1 MGLWD
6 YLKKEEVSPEYEKA
20 KEKIMELHQ
29 RDGSLAY
36 INWMSQIEEGRG
48 EMQVEYVRGEMR
60 TGEQLFLYDCQGNES
75 GAIEIEE
82 LYIGKNEDAAECSE
96 NGEIG
101 RIVFRNQDAEYGEFW
116 KSQYAGCEK
125 KEKNRK
131 NC

>member
-20 KEKIMELHQ
+20 KERIMELHQ

-48 EMQVEYVRGEMR
+48 EMQVEFVRGEIR
-60 TGEQLFLYDCQGNES
+60 IGDQIFLYDCQGYES
-75 GAIEIEE
+75 GAIEVEE
-82 LYIGKNEDAAECSE
+82 LYTGKNEDAAECSE

-101 RIVFRNQDAEYGEFW
+101 RIVFQEKDAESGEFW

-125 KEKNRK
+125 KEKFRK